1 MKCIRPPD
9 PRWKDAFAAEAQMLK
24 AVLGVAALEIHHVG
38 STAIPGLWAK
48 PIIDIVVA
56 ARALEDVDACNAAM
70 EDAGYEARGEHGI
83 EGRRYF
89 KKVGTA
95 GEGVHVHVFARG
107 SEHIAGH
114 LQFRDLLVLRPEL
127 AQDYSALKQ
136 SLAGPDGALVDDYA
150 ARKAAFVRRIQALAQ
165 LHFARDRE

>member
-1 MKCIRPPD
+1 
-9 PRWKDAFAAEAQMLK
+9 MLK
-24 AVLGVAALEIHHVG
+24 TVLGAAALEIHHVG

-70 EDAGYEARGEHGI
+70 EHAGYEARGEHGI

-89 KKVGTA
+89 KKVGAA
-95 GEGVHVHVFARG
+95 GEGVHVHMFARG

-114 LQFRDLLVLRPEL
+114 LQFRDFLLLRPDL
-127 AQDYSALKQ
+127 AENYSALKQ
-136 SLAGPDGALVDDYA
+136 SLAGPDGVLVDDYA
-150 ARKAAFVRRIQALAQ
+150 ARKAAFVCRVQTLAEQ
-165 LHFARDRE
+165 HFARDGNDIHRRE

>member
-1 MKCIRPPD
+1 MKCIRPYD
-9 PRWKDAFAAEAQMLK
+9 PRWKDAFAAEAQLLK
-24 AVLGVAALEIHHVG
+24 AVLGAAALEIHHVG

-70 EDAGYEARGEHGI
+70 ENIGYEARGEHGI

-89 KKVGTA
+89 KKVGA
-95 GEGVHVHVFARG
+95 ACEGVHVHMFAGG
-107 SEHIAGH
+107 SEPIAGH
-114 LQFRDLLVLRPEL
+114 LQFRDFLLLRPDL

-136 SLAGPDGALVDDYA
+136 SLAGPDGVPVDDYA
-150 ARKAAFVRRIQALAQ
+150 ARKAAFVRRIQALAKQ
-165 LHFARDRE
+165 HFARDRE